1 MKRIG
6 LCAGI
11 GLLAILGTVGAT
23 ACYDSKLNETYDES
37 ITALVEEKRDLE
49 QRVAKKSGLQN
60 YFMSSS
66 FNLTKEKNNYKMS
79 IFGYSPKN
87 TIEIINGQEI
97 EFKYNK
103 YYNVDV
109 DIPTESAKEIL
120 ALAKD
125 FVELKED
132 KNQASYD
139 IYLQGLNIVYKDKL
153 NGKNNKENISNIQEL
168 LDISLKLYS
177 IVDNVIDNA
186 TSCTTNE
193 IANAT
198 DFNLAFDIAINGS
211 NFFNIPFVT
220 NFKYLNPHIHSN
232 FTCKT
237 IMVLDISNV
246 SRDNEKNVSYFTVDS
261 VSQSGEKYVLSN
273 YRVEVEGTDISS
285 EDVYAKF
292 IAGQYS
298 QFYKIKESNIEEYE
312 DGENLDIGL

>member
-1 MKRIG
+1 MGAGTAAVMIFLSQNGNVVERYESRVYTDG
-6 LCAGI
+6 LYQGELFAQNLCVSSDGDVALDGMQDDSALHGAG
-11 GLLAILGTVGAT
+11 L
-23 ACYDSKLNETYDES
+23 
-37 ITALVEEKRDLE
+37 
-49 QRVAKKSGLQN
+49 
-60 YFMSSS
+60 
-66 FNLTKEKNNYKMS
+66 FNM
-79 IFGYSPKN
+79 
-87 TIEIINGQEI
+87 
-97 EFKYNK
+97 
-103 YYNVDV
+103 
-109 DIPTESAKEIL
+109 
-120 ALAKD
+120 
-125 FVELKED
+125 ED
-132 KNQASYD
+132 KEVVYGYHLYDRLYPASTTKILTAYIALKYGNMD
-139 IYLQGLNIVYKDKL
+139 DKVTV
-153 NGKNNKENISNIQEL
+153 S
-168 LDISLKLYS
+168 
-177 IVDNVIDNA
+177 
-186 TSCTTNE
+186 
-193 IANAT
+193 ANAT